1 MVGMDVEVGRDV
13 TALDPDLL
21 QLSEVSPLALKQNPE
36 IAQGLYLQWLTLPE
50 TSRLVPLS

>member
-1 MVGMDVEVGRDV
+1 MGGMDAEIGRDV

-36 IAQGLYLQWLTLPE
+36 IAQGLYSQWLTLSE
-50 TSRLVPLS
+50 TSKLVPLL